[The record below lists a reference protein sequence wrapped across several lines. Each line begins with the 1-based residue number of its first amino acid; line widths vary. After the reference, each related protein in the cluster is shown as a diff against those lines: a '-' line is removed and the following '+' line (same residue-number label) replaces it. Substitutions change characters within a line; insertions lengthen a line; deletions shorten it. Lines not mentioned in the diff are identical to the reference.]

1 MLEFLVCGCSR
12 NEEAFLVAVLA
23 SVFLFLRVYRILPD
37 YGVNVPSSQS
47 ADYPGSCDGGV
58 ANGNDVLQFS
68 FEDTVGPLS
77 VLIFAITFGCGSH
90 NVLMETVSA
99 ASLMRTCR
107 SSHLRR
113 LRQSHMR
120 L

>member
-12 NEEAFLVAVLA
+12 NKEAFLVAVVA
-23 SVFLFLRVYRILPD
+23 SVFLSLGAHRILPD

-47 ADYPGSCDGGV
+47 ADYPGSCNGGV
-58 ANGNDVLQFS
+58 ANGNDVLQFC
-68 FEDTVGPLS
+68 FEDTVAPLS
-77 VLIFAITFGCGSH
+77 VLKFTNIFRCSSH
-90 NVLMETVSA
+90 GMLMETVSA
-99 ASLMRTCR
+99 AILLRTCR